1 MPAFITNP
9 ERLAQVRLLLGQVRA
24 ADAVMIKARDDQAF
38 AATNRGRLVQHLATI
53 DASKPAAP
61 IDANPDRV
69 AELAANPDLLTS
81 PGWNKDRENELAA
94 FPVALAKWEADRAQV
109 AAAIEKL
116 DGTLADLNSDL
127 EHHQAERKAR
137 WEAFASF
144 ANEALIDELRCPAG
158 APSLEIMTL
167 IHALTKAPQPWRP
180 GERRMRAEILI
191 ERTSEGS
198 VSPALE
204 FRVFPPSD
212 DAAAAAL
219 ETFCEWLAAIGQ
231 AESAASLAA

>member
-38 AATNRGRLVQHLATI
+38 AVTNRGRLVQHLATI
-53 DASKPAAP
+53 DAGKPAAP

-94 FPVALAKWEADRAQV
+94 FPVALAKWQADRAQV

-116 DGTLADLNSDL
+116 DGTLADLKSDL

-144 ANEALIDELRCPAG
+144 ANEALIDELRSPTNG
-158 APSLEIMTL
+158 QPFETMTL
-167 IHALTKAPQPWRP
+167 IYALTKDIPWRL
-180 GERRMRAEILI
+180 GERRMKGEIYI
-191 ERTSEGS
+191 ERTAEGS
-198 VSPALE
+198 MGPSVE
-204 FRVFPPSD
+204 FRHFPPS
-212 DAAAAAL
+212 DAAAAAAL
-219 ETFCEWLAAIGQ
+219 NAFCEWLGAIGQ